1 MKKLVTCGDS
11 FMSCDYPATETTSF
25 LDLYATRRNFNHVSL
40 AKSGS
45 TNFCIRAQVDEAIR
59 LGADYVILGSTTS
72 DRIDIPKPTD
82 HKIENVGIVRGFFNN
97 LRRWHEVLWPG
108 NKMYNQHVGLRT
120 IEYRGYGCRSE
131 QVVHNQSPESDWAST
146 LSDSINNFVTELAEN
161 NIHSNHDRGI
171 PAELKRVIEDY
182 VLWLHDE
189 SYTQQRD
196 YWIIQSALFALEQ
209 AGIPYVFAPG
219 PLRNMDWSKHQT
231 VWPESHPQ
239 PWDRP
244 DGFNED
250 SVTHVFNSGHEK
262 LCQTL
267 IDITTSWQ

>member
-1 MKKLVTCGDS
+1 MKRLVSCGDS
-11 FMSCDYPATETTSF
+11 FMSCDYPVTDTTSF
-25 LDLYATRRNFNHVSL
+25 LDRFADIKQFHHVSL

-45 TNFCIRAQVDEAIR
+45 TNFCIRSQIAEAIR
-59 LGADYVILGSTTS
+59 IQADYVIVGGTTA
-72 DRIDIPKPTD
+72 DRIDIPKPTN
-82 HKIENVGIVRGFFNN
+82 HKVENVSAVRGFFNN

-108 NKMYNQHVGLRT
+108 NKMFNRHLGLRT

-131 QVVHNQSPESDWAST
+131 QVVNNQSADGDWAT
-146 LSDSINNFVTELAEN
+146 TISDSINNFVTELANN
-161 NIHSNHDRGI
+161 NIHGNLDRGI

-189 SYTQQRD
+189 SYAQQRD
-196 YWIIQSALFALEQ
+196 YWIIQSGLYELER
-209 AGIPYVFAPG
+209 ARIPYVFIPG
-219 PLRNMDWSKHQT
+219 PLREFEWHQHDT
-231 VWPESHPQ
+231 VWPADIPQ

-262 LCQTL
+262 MCQTL
-267 IDITTSWQ
+267 IDITSTWQ